1 MSLNPLPL
9 DATAGVSNL
18 IQQVCRL
25 SKGLRLLNLSKTS
38 LTSKGLD
45 PPSLMFLSTSRTA
58 LPQFVF
64 SNVITVC
71 RIFYSP
77 RQ

>member
-1 MSLNPLPL
+1 MSLNSLPL
-9 DATAGVSNL
+9 DAAAGVSNL

-45 PPSLMFLSTSRTA
+45 PPSLIFLSMSRTA

-71 RIFYSP
+71 KIVCSP